1 MRVIQTKIQNLKSL
15 VLDLKHYSYSI
26 NAIQLINKCFVPFR
40 PGYTDNVFRGIIKGL
55 RINGESVK
63 LKGREM
69 SGNAAVKDCDSDEVK
84 RFAKDLITSQDET
97 NGMYFV

>member
-1 MRVIQTKIQNLKSL
+1 MRDIQTKIQNLKSL
-15 VLDLKHYSYSI
+15 VLDLKHYSYRI
-26 NAIQLINKCFVPFR
+26 NAIQLINKCFIPFR
-40 PGYTDNVFRGIIKGL
+40 AGYTDNVFRGIIKGL

-84 RFAKDLITSQDET
+84 QFAKDLITSQDET
-97 NGMYFV
+97 NGTYLV